1 MKKLLQ
7 RFGLLATIILC
18 FGFKTP
24 GGDPIEN
31 IVRKLVDFY
40 LHFPQEKIFVHTDK
54 PFYITGETIWFRAYL
69 VNATGHKKSTI
80 SNKLFVYLSNSK
92 DSLIS
97 RLVLNPA
104 DNNLNGS
111 IQLPESLQ
119 DGSYTITAFTSR
131 MLNYAKKFIFRKDI
145 FIGSKRKIEEAI
157 EGKHQIVPPAIAN
170 SSANP
175 NSEDSLDI
183 RFLPEGGNM
192 INGAESVVGFIAT
205 GKNGLPANVEGYVK
219 NDKGNRIISFQTFY
233 DGMGKLSFVPSS
245 GRSYSA
251 VVVSKSGKET
261 SYPLPAINNFAYQ
274 LSVVEEDQ
282 NKIKLRISFGVP
294 IYKKNKESFLLG
306 S

>member
-1 MKKLLQ
+1 MSTLTNSCKNCGLFFVSCTSHMKKLLQ

-131 MLNYAKKFIFRKDI
+131 MLNYDCASGNSKFFC
-145 FIGSKRKIEEAI
+145 
-157 EGKHQIVPPAIAN
+157 
-170 SSANP
+170 
-175 NSEDSLDI
+175 
-183 RFLPEGGNM
+183 
-192 INGAESVVGFIAT
+192 
-205 GKNGLPANVEGYVK
+205 
-219 NDKGNRIISFQTFY
+219 
-233 DGMGKLSFVPSS
+233 
-245 GRSYSA
+245 
-251 VVVSKSGKET
+251 
-261 SYPLPAINNFAYQ
+261 
-274 LSVVEEDQ
+274 
-282 NKIKLRISFGVP
+282 
-294 IYKKNKESFLLG
+294 
-306 S
+306 